1 MKNENIFIGM
11 CFFGMTLI
19 PSILSNVLDLEL
31 KFRIGLFIGFG
42 LIVGGLLG
50 IIKTYTEKRFTTI

>member
-1 MKNENIFIGM
+1 MKKENIFIGM
-11 CFFGMTLI
+11 CFFGMTLV

-42 LIVGGLLG
+42 LIIGGLLG
-50 IIKTYTEKRFTTI
+50 IVKTNTGKRLTTI

>member
-31 KFRIGLFIGFG
+31 KFRIGLFIVFDL
-42 LIVGGLLG
+42 LISLKMQKQRLL
-50 IIKTYTEKRFTTI
+50 Y